1 MSLINKFTSVCG
13 VCMYVCG
20 VCVYVCVVMMFF
32 SSNTRIVSLVLTGC
46 VFVLPLMH
54 FMCLAL
60 LDNSMS
66 DYTWHGQCCVVLKSH
81 VPGSG
86 VVIL

>member
-1 MSLINKFTSVCG
+1 MVIFNKVYELNKQVYKCVC
-13 VCMYVCG
+13 VS
-20 VCVYVCVVMMFF
+20 VYVCMVMFF

-46 VFVLPLMH
+46 VFVLPWMH

-60 LDNSMS
+60 LDNSSS

-81 VPGSG
+81 IPASG
-86 VVIL
+86 IVIL